1 MTRSK
6 PSANGPASSPTDKIP
21 TETEVSLATGSE
33 SSNGILKFWL
43 TALGVCTFPP
53 VAWFGYF
60 IARPGGL
67 TGDQI
72 FGLALILI
80 VLSMVSIGVA
90 VLVSFAF
97 LWAWINR

>member
-6 PSANGPASSPTDKIP
+6 PCAHGPASEPTDNSPTEID
-21 TETEVSLATGSE
+21 VSLATGSE
-33 SSNGILKFWL
+33 SSEGILKFWL
-43 TALGVCTFPP
+43 IALGVCAFPP

-60 IARPGGL
+60 IAAPSGL
-67 TGDQI
+67 TGDQV

-90 VLVSFAF
+90 VLVSFAC

>member
-6 PSANGPASSPTDKIP
+6 PCAHGPASAPTDNIP
-21 TETEVSLATGSE
+21 TELDSSLATGSE

-43 TALGVCTFPP
+43 TVLGVCTFPP

-67 TGDQI
+67 TGDQV

-90 VLVSFAF
+90 VLVSFAC
-97 LWAWINR
+97 LWAWISR